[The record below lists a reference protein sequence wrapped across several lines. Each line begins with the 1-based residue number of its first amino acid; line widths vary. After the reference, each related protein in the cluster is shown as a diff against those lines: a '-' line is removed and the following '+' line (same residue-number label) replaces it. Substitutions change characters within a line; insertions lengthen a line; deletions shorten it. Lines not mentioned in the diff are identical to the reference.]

1 MSYVKAFV
9 LNWKD
14 KLVWAFLSLV
24 GLWIVFALC
33 FQLFFVY
40 LELSGKHELQRNVIN
55 WIEKLN
61 EVNTDNIEPM
71 INVHNEPL
79 HLNADEVS
87 EGNIADDVL
96 KNAPKQIYGYFAV
109 PKVIE

>member
-1 MSYVKAFV
+1 MAKITQ
-9 LNWKD
+9 KD
-14 KLVWAFLSLV
+14 IEKISRLAQIEIKDDKEILATQ
-24 GLWIVFALC
+24 I
-33 FQLFFVY
+33 
-40 LELSGKHELQRNVIN
+40 ENVIN

-79 HLNADEVS
+79 HLNADEVND
-87 EGNIADDVL
+87 GNIVDDVL

>member
-1 MSYVKAFV
+1 MAKITQ
-9 LNWKD
+9 KD
-14 KLVWAFLSLV
+14 IEKISRLAQIEIKDDKEILATQ
-24 GLWIVFALC
+24 I
-33 FQLFFVY
+33 
-40 LELSGKHELQRNVIN
+40 ENVIN

>member
-1 MSYVKAFV
+1 MAKITQ
-9 LNWKD
+9 KD
-14 KLVWAFLSLV
+14 IEKISRLAQ
-24 GLWIVFALC
+24 I
-33 FQLFFVY
+33 
-40 LELSGKHELQRNVIN
+40 EIKDGKEILATQIENVIN

-87 EGNIADDVL
+87 AGNIADDVL

>member
-1 MSYVKAFV
+1 MAKITQ
-9 LNWKD
+9 KD
-14 KLVWAFLSLV
+14 IEKISRLAQIEITDDKEILANQ
-24 GLWIVFALC
+24 I
-33 FQLFFVY
+33 
-40 LELSGKHELQRNVIN
+40 ENVIN

-87 EGNIADDVL
+87 DGNIADDVL

>member
-1 MSYVKAFV
+1 
-9 LNWKD
+9 
-14 KLVWAFLSLV
+14 
-24 GLWIVFALC
+24 
-33 FQLFFVY
+33 
-40 LELSGKHELQRNVIN
+40 
-55 WIEKLN
+55 
-61 EVNTDNIEPM
+61 M

-87 EGNIADDVL
+87 DGNISEDIL

>member
-1 MSYVKAFV
+1 MAKITQ
-9 LNWKD
+9 KD
-14 KLVWAFLSLV
+14 IEKISRLAQIEIKDDKEILATQ
-24 GLWIVFALC
+24 I
-33 FQLFFVY
+33 
-40 LELSGKHELQRNVIN
+40 ENVIN

-87 EGNIADDVL
+87 DGNIADNVL

>member
-1 MSYVKAFV
+1 MAKITQ
-9 LNWKD
+9 KD
-14 KLVWAFLSLV
+14 IEKISRLAQIEIKDDKEILATQ
-24 GLWIVFALC
+24 I
-33 FQLFFVY
+33 
-40 LELSGKHELQRNVIN
+40 ENVIN

-87 EGNIADDVL
+87 DGNIADDVL

>member
-1 MSYVKAFV
+1 MAKITQ
-9 LNWKD
+9 KD
-14 KLVWAFLSLV
+14 IEKISRLAQIEIKDDKEILASQ
-24 GLWIVFALC
+24 I
-33 FQLFFVY
+33 
-40 LELSGKHELQRNVIN
+40 ENVIN

-87 EGNIADDVL
+87 DGNIADDIL

>member
-1 MSYVKAFV
+1 MAKITQ
-9 LNWKD
+9 KD
-14 KLVWAFLSLV
+14 IEKISRLAQIEINDEKEIWANQ
-24 GLWIVFALC
+24 I
-33 FQLFFVY
+33 
-40 LELSGKHELQRNVIN
+40 ENVIN

-87 EGNIADDVL
+87 DGNIADDVL

>member
-1 MSYVKAFV
+1 MAKITQ
-9 LNWKD
+9 KD
-14 KLVWAFLSLV
+14 IEKISRLAQIEIKDDKEILATQ
-24 GLWIVFALC
+24 I
-33 FQLFFVY
+33 
-40 LELSGKHELQRNVIN
+40 ENVIN

-87 EGNIADDVL
+87 AGNIADDVL

>member
-1 MSYVKAFV
+1 MAKITQ
-9 LNWKD
+9 KD
-14 KLVWAFLSLV
+14 IEKISRLAQ
-24 GLWIVFALC
+24 I
-33 FQLFFVY
+33 
-40 LELSGKHELQRNVIN
+40 EIKDGKEILATQIENVIN

-87 EGNIADDVL
+87 DGNIAEDVL

>member
-1 MSYVKAFV
+1 MAKITQ
-9 LNWKD
+9 KD
-14 KLVWAFLSLV
+14 IEKISRLAQIEINDEKEILANQ
-24 GLWIVFALC
+24 I
-33 FQLFFVY
+33 
-40 LELSGKHELQRNVIN
+40 ENVIN

-87 EGNIADDVL
+87 DGNIADDVL

>member
-1 MSYVKAFV
+1 MAKITQ
-9 LNWKD
+9 KD
-14 KLVWAFLSLV
+14 IEKISRLAQIEIKDENGILANQ
-24 GLWIVFALC
+24 I
-33 FQLFFVY
+33 
-40 LELSGKHELQRNVIN
+40 ENVIN

-79 HLNADEVS
+79 HLNEDEVS
-87 EGNIADDVL
+87 DGNIAEDVL
-96 KNAPKQIYGYFAV
+96 KNSPKQIYGYFAV